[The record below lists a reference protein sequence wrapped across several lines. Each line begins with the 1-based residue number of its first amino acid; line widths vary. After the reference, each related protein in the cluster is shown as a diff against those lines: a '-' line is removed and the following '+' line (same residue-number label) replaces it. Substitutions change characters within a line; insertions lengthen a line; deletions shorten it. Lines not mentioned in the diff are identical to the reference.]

1 MIPHKNERNLRERG
15 LSFELVNGIR
25 IRNRANRTGRS
36 PELRRGTLPRI
47 GVHPER
53 LHALV
58 YTLPEDKLRVI
69 SLRRANVREISE
81 YEKTTESGEG

>member
-15 LSFELVNGIR
+15 LSFELVTEFEFETALIVPDARQNYGEVRFRALGYIR
-25 IRNRANRTGRS
+25 
-36 PELRRGTLPRI
+36 
-47 GVHPER
+47 ER